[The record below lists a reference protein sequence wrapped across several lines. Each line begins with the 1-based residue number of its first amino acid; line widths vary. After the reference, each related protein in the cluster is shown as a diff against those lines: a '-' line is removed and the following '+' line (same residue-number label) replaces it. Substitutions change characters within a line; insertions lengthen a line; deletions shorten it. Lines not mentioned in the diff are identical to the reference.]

1 MGVPTAIPK
10 QQISSP
16 CQSEG
21 LTVRERF
28 LWDHA
33 ATLEL
38 AALALNPGFTA
49 NCTSA
54 DNRALVQ
61 FDLGL
66 CLLAYSCA
74 LRVILWRSMN
84 MTGFW
89 FSGARLSAFCTKTNP
104 RFW

>member
-1 MGVPTAIPK
+1 MPPAPNEHEWQRYDGAHDCKHYPK

-54 DNRALVQ
+54 DNRREYGITA
-61 FDLGL
+61 
-66 CLLAYSCA
+66 
-74 LRVILWRSMN
+74 
-84 MTGFW
+84 
-89 FSGARLSAFCTKTNP
+89 
-104 RFW
+104 